1 MTEVPTGLTEAI
13 AARREA
19 LARQADDEQA
29 YRASVELVEL
39 LLQRGQLTGED
50 PVEAIRIADAL
61 NNALPAD
68 SPARAL
74 PLLHLAMAQ
83 WARANHHGEQAVRTA
98 LVYLRELR
106 PLLDDEL
113 PMHVEIRARG
123 GMFCAD
129 TAIVLGDPDCA
140 AEAVADLDAAFALS
154 TDEQL
159 RRGIQFHRA
168 KLCSARFRTMG
179 GPNSDLRYA
188 VDTLTAFLAQPGIPP
203 ELADHCHLELVN
215 LIVAEQLPPDAR
227 NAVPWSE
234 QQAVEYVRA
243 APAAAL
249 RAHLDALS
257 PQAAADPSAAGIRI
271 NVIAGQGAETTQQ
284 DWDVLAGDL
293 GVIIGATDEHAPHRH
308 ELVALRAALA
318 SDPPADDLPAGLDE
332 GIAELRR
339 KLVEL
344 GGGPASFAILLQL
357 NALLLQR
364 TELTG
369 QDSARSIEIAGALVA
384 LQPEQAGAH
393 LQLAI
398 AHAARDS
405 QEDLRR
411 AAEILR
417 DLRPADDAERAEFFA
432 QCGFIN
438 AKLALSTRDP
448 ADVAETIELL
458 DAALAGVPDGTARRR
473 TWMFRASMYQLRFL
487 QMGGTAEDHRLA
499 VEAFTEA
506 LSWDDPRTQDDCHAA
521 LAALLLYRDVPAAM
535 RGQEPETD
543 ELYRY
548 VDHTVLPEVQ
558 QHLAA
563 MSSASGDELA
573 AVRLLAWSPDQHDD
587 MAPVLRDLAMAAGDE
602 LSSAE
607 LDAIHA
613 VTSGLQTCQDDAGI
627 EQLLTSASEGLP
639 ADSPL
644 HDMFLLFRMRSPEN
658 LGTSDLA
665 RLLSRQEQRIEA
677 LPEGSAERAEELIAQ
692 AAILIVQAQ
701 RGDHAALARAK
712 EIAQHVTQRYP
723 EVETASGISHALLAL
738 SAEYGMGHPLETI
751 QDALDHVR
759 RADELLAPDDEIR
772 ADMVPVLGKMLVTR
786 FFLSGNREDAD
797 AAQYYSFEAQQRLP
811 GLAAWLAEVES
822 EQITDPEAGMS
833 KLHAAVGDEMP
844 EHYARWVTRCVISLR
859 LLRPREFRPDS
870 APPDP
875 AGLAAARRA
884 LVAAQQLPESDAERA
899 IEVAGAAVL
908 CAASGLVAD
917 DVELADEGLA
927 ALDAVSRQPDLPKEL
942 EYFTVQLL
950 AYARQARS
958 WHRTSDDALDSAID
972 GLERMLRERPP
983 GNSEALAANFAVLA
997 ANYEQRGER
1006 RRAIETG
1013 LEALRARARGVL
1025 LQSSPQ
1031 RAMKVASSAAGGS
1044 PVAVQR
1050 CLRAGDLESAVQALE
1065 LGRGMV
1071 LHAATSAATMPDLL
1085 RSSGHPDLAER
1096 WHAEVDQ
1103 QQPWDSGTDRS
1114 SPAQLQLPSDL
1125 RLAAQRALKGTAAE
1139 EELLSPP
1146 SAEEIS
1152 TALRARSARALVY
1165 LTAGEAVV
1173 ITDEGRLHH
1182 LPLAALRDRD
1192 PVQHFD
1198 LLQRERARIGEAVQ
1212 QPWQAAL
1219 QNLCDWAWTAAI
1231 GPLLDWLG
1239 GEQPRIVL
1247 VPTGKLNLVPWH
1259 AARKPLA
1266 NGRFRFACQDA
1277 VIGYAASARQFVEA
1291 ARRPAPRFAD
1301 HPVLV
1306 RTPDLYWTRHEIGH
1320 IHAAHYGHGHYL
1332 GRPGG
1337 RSVPTPDDVLAA
1349 LPGTTMLHLG
1359 CHATPAE
1366 LPVDSALRLGSGRSL
1381 PVREILRHKSGP
1393 HGALVVLAAC
1403 SSDLTGRQH
1412 DEVLTLATAFLAAG
1426 AGGVV
1431 GTRWEIDDLVT
1442 AMFMI
1447 VFHHHLN
1454 DGFPEPADALR
1465 AAQLW
1470 MLDPHRRPIPGVP
1483 DELARYF
1490 AETDPAT
1497 PAHWA
1502 AFTYHGR

>member
-13 AARREA
+13 TARREA
-19 LARQADDEQA
+19 LEQQPDDEQA

-39 LLQRGQLTGED
+39 LLQRSQLTGED
-50 PVEAIRIADAL
+50 PVEAIGIAGEL
-61 NNALPAD
+61 HEALPDD

-74 PLLHLAMAQ
+74 PLLHLAMAH
-83 WARANHHGEQAVRTA
+83 WASAGHHGEPSLRLA
-98 LVYLRELR
+98 LAHLRELR

-113 PMHVEIRARG
+113 PMHVEVRARG
-123 GMFCAD
+123 GMVGAD
-129 TAIVLGDPDCA
+129 IAARLVDRDCA
-140 AEAVADLDAAFALS
+140 AEAIADLDAAFALL

-159 RRGIQFHRA
+159 LRGIQFHRA
-168 KLCSARFRTMG
+168 NLCSARFRTMG
-179 GPNSDLRYA
+179 GPDSDLRYA
-188 VDTLTAFLAQPGIPP
+188 SDIFTALLEQPGIPP
-203 ELADHCHLELVN
+203 ETADHCHLELVN
-215 LIVAEQLPPDAR
+215 LIVAEQLPPHAR
-227 NAVPWSE
+227 DAVPWSE
-234 QQAVEYVRA
+234 QQAVEHIRA

-257 PQAAADPSAAGIRI
+257 PRTAANPGVAGIRI

-293 GVIIGATDEHAPHRH
+293 GVIIGATDEHDPRRH
-308 ELVALRAALA
+308 EPVALRAALA
-318 SDPPADDLPAGLDE
+318 SDPPAADLPAGLDVS
-332 GIAELRR
+332 IAELRR
-339 KLVEL
+339 KLLEL
-344 GGGPASFAILLQL
+344 DGDPASFEVLLRL

-369 QDSARSIEIAGALVA
+369 QDPARSIEIAGALVA
-384 LQPEQAGAH
+384 LQPEQPGAR

-405 QEDLRR
+405 QADLRR

-417 DLRPADDAERAEFFA
+417 DLRPAADADQAGFFA
-432 QCGFIN
+432 HRGLIN
-438 AKLALSTRDP
+438 TKLALSTRDP
-448 ADVAETIELL
+448 ADVTEAIELL
-458 DAALAGVPDGTARRR
+458 DAALAGLPDGAARRR

-487 QMGGTAEDHRLA
+487 QMSGTAEDHRLA

-506 LSWDDPRTQDDCHAA
+506 LSWDDPSTQDDCHAA
-521 LAALLLYRDVPAAM
+521 LAALLLYRGVPAAL
-535 RGQEPETD
+535 RWQEPDPD

-548 VDHTVLPEVQ
+548 VDRAVLPEVQ

-563 MSSASGDELA
+563 MSSAGDEELA

-587 MAPVLRDLAMAAGDE
+587 MAAVLRDLATAAGDE
-602 LSSAE
+602 LSPAE

-613 VTSGLQTCQDDAGI
+613 VTSGLSSGQDDAQI

-639 ADSPL
+639 AGSPL
-644 HDMFLLFRMRSPEN
+644 QDMLLLFRMRSPEN
-658 LGTSDLA
+658 LGADDLA
-665 RLLSRQEQRIEA
+665 RLIDQQEQRIAA
-677 LPEGSAERAEELIAQ
+677 LPDDSAERAEELITQ

-738 SAEYGMGHPLETI
+738 SAEYGIGHPLETV

-772 ADMVPVLGKMLVTR
+772 ADMTTVLGKMLVTR

-811 GLAAWLAEVES
+811 EIGAWLAGMES
-822 EQITDPEAGMS
+822 EQITDPDAGMS
-833 KLHAAVGDEMP
+833 KLRATVGDEMP
-844 EHYARWVTRCVISLR
+844 EHQARWMARCIISLR
-859 LLRPREFRPDS
+859 LLRPREFRADS
-870 APPDP
+870 APPGP
-875 AGLAAARRA
+875 ADLAAARRA
-884 LVAAQQLPESDAERA
+884 LVAAQQLPESVPERA
-899 IEVAGAAVL
+899 VEVAGTAVF
-908 CAASGLVAD
+908 CAAAGLVAD
-917 DVELADEGLA
+917 DVDLADEGLA

-958 WHRTSDDALDSAID
+958 WQRSSDDALNSAID

-997 ANYEQRGER
+997 ANYAQRGEVH
-1006 RRAIETG
+1006 RAIETS
-1013 LEALRARARGVL
+1013 LEALRTRARGVL

-1031 RAMKVASSAAGGS
+1031 RAMKVASSAAGGAFA
-1044 PVAVQR
+1044 AVQR
-1050 CLRAGDLESAVQALE
+1050 CLRADDLESAVQALE

-1085 RSSGHPDLAER
+1085 RNSGHPDLAER
-1096 WHAEVDQ
+1096 WTAEVDQ
-1103 QQPWDSGTDRS
+1103 QQPWDSGPDRS
-1114 SPAQLQLPSDL
+1114 RPAQLQLPSDL

-1146 SAEEIS
+1146 STEEIS

-1165 LTAGEAVV
+1165 LTAGEAVA
-1173 ITDEGRLHH
+1173 ITDDGRLHH
-1182 LPLAALRDRD
+1182 LPLAELRDRQ

-1231 GPLLDWLG
+1231 GPVLDWLG
-1239 GEQPRIVL
+1239 GDQPRIVL
-1247 VPTGKLNLVPWH
+1247 VPTGKLSLVPWH
-1259 AARKPLA
+1259 AARKP
-1266 NGRFRFACQDA
+1266 GEQRYACQDA

-1291 ARRPAPRFAD
+1291 ARRRAPRFAD
-1301 HPVLV
+1301 RPVLV

-1320 IHAAHYGHGHYL
+1320 IHAAHYAHGHYL
-1332 GRPGG
+1332 GRPGQ
-1337 RSVPTPDDVLAA
+1337 RSVPSPEDVLTA

-1366 LPVDSALRLGSGRSL
+1366 LPVDSALQLGSGRSL

-1393 HGALVVLAAC
+1393 RGALVVLAAC

-1454 DGFPEPADALR
+1454 DGSPEPADALR